1 MSEKWS
7 IPTWT
12 FFHTLAEKINNT
24 FYINNTGTIL
34 SLIKKICSNLPC
46 PECRAHASLYIN
58 RIRIDNVKTKEDF
71 RMMLFTF
78 HNSVNSRLRKP
89 MFKKENLIKYKNGRL
104 DVIFSL
110 FISGFIHTYAK
121 TLYAGNLSQEGTRKV
136 VGKQISI
143 WCKANWKHLQGF

>member
-12 FFHTLAEKINNT
+12 FFHTLAELINNT

-34 SLIKKICSNLPC
+34 NLIKKICSNLPC
-46 PECRAHASLYIN
+46 PECRAHASLYMN

-78 HNSVNSRLRKP
+78 HNSVNS
-89 MFKKENLIKYKNGRL
+89 
-104 DVIFSL
+104 S
-110 FISGFIHTYAK
+110 T
-121 TLYAGNLSQEGTRKV
+121 
-136 VGKQISI
+136 
-143 WCKANWKHLQGF
+143 

>member
-12 FFHTLAEKINNT
+12 FFHTLAELINNT

-46 PECRAHASLYIN
+46 PECRAHASLYMN

-110 FISGFIHTYAK
+110 FISGFIHKYAK
-121 TLYAGNLSQEGTRKV
+121 TLYAGNLSQESKRKV
-136 VGKQISI
+136 IGKQISI

>member
-1 MSEKWS
+1 MTEFITK
-7 IPTWT
+7 
-12 FFHTLAEKINNT
+12 
-24 FYINNTGTIL
+24 
-34 SLIKKICSNLPC
+34 
-46 PECRAHASLYIN
+46 
-58 RIRIDNVKTKEDF
+58 NVKTKEDF

-78 HNSVNSRLRKP
+78 HNSVNARLRKP

>member
-7 IPTWT
+7 IPTWN

-24 FYINNTGTIL
+24 FYLTNTQTIL
-34 SLIKKICSNLPC
+34 NLIKRICSNLPC
-46 PECRAHASLYIN
+46 PECRAHASLYMSRISIN
-58 RIRIDNVKTKEDF
+58 NVKTKENF
-71 RMMLFTF
+71 KIMLFAF
-78 HNSVNSRLRKP
+78 HNIVNSRLGKP
-89 MFKKENLIKYKNGRL
+89 LFKKENLIKYKNGRL

-121 TLYAGNLSQEGTRKV
+121 TLYAGNLSQEGKRKII
-136 VGKQISI
+136 GKQIAT